1 MLIFLSNLR
10 KSIQK
15 NKIKR
20 RKNILEKKI
29 LKKNMLLDEQK
40 ILLYY
45 VFSFISEYLVFSIQD
60 QKEEYM
66 KSVSKNSLYSILRYY
81 LYYLISK

>member
-20 RKNILEKKI
+20 RKKILKKKI